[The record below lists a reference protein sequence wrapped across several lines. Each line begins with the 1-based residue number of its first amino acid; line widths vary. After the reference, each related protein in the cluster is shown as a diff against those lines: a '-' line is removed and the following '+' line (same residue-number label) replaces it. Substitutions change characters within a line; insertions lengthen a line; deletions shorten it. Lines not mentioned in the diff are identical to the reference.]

1 MHRLVIT
8 KESTVNGRRSISFK
22 CADPGCDN
30 TGDIQS
36 SPHATA
42 DQLFAQFGR
51 FHNDPD
57 LFDADPTPAPTA

>member
-8 KESTVNGRRSISFK
+8 KEGTVSGRRSISFR

-42 DQLFAQFGR
+42 DQLFEALGR

-57 LFDADPTPAPTA
+57 LFDSTTEGAAA